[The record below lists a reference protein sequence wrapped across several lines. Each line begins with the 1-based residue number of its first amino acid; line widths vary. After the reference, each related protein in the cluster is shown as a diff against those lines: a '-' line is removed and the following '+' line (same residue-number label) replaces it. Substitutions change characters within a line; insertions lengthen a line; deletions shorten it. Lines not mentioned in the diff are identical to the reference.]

1 MMEIICFKHQSVVMD
16 FENPEILMSVF
27 ELLVWEIRNEVCYEL
42 FTFAANFLARS
53 IRVET
58 VHIIA
63 NMTKDLQVDEV

>member
-1 MMEIICFKHQSVVMD
+1 MMEVISFRHQRVVMN
-16 FENPEILMSVF
+16 FENPEILMSIF
-27 ELLVWEIRNEVCYEL
+27 EILVWELRNEVCYEL
-42 FTFAANFLARS
+42 FSFTANYLARS